1 MAAKRKGAGG
11 NLTRSQVVTVRLDP
25 KLKFAAELAAKKQRR
40 TISSFIEWAVEQ
52 AVSGIV
58 IHDPEDFND
67 PGQSLMEAA
76 MNIWDVDDADRFVN
90 LALQF
95 PEFLN
100 YEEERI
106 WKLIRE
112 TPYFFDRVE
121 RTPSIS
127 SNLSWSISSEN
138 IRFQRVREQWEL
150 LQKIAKGE
158 EEQGKL
164 PKIPTDEIVDLP
176 HPNRPNSDVPF

>member
-58 IHDPEDFND
+58 IHESEDFND
-67 PGQSLMEAA
+67 PEQSLMEAA

-100 YEEERI
+100 YVEEKI
-106 WKLIRE
+106 WKLIKE
-112 TPYFFDRVE
+112 SPYFFWRVK
-121 RTPSIS
+121 RTPSLG
-127 SNLSWSISSEN
+127 SNLSWSVSTEN
-138 IRFQRVREQWEL
+138 IRFPRVREQWEL
-150 LQKIAKGE
+150 LNKIAEGE
-158 EEQGKL
+158 EELDKL
-164 PKIPTDEIVDLP
+164 PQVPAGEIVDLP
-176 HPNRPNSDVPF
+176 APVRTGSDVPF

>member
-11 NLTRSQVVTVRLDP
+11 NLNRSQVVTVRLDP

-52 AVSGIV
+52 AVSGIM
-58 IHDPEDFND
+58 IHESEDFND
-67 PGQSLMEAA
+67 PEQSLMEAA

-100 YEEERI
+100 YEEEKI
-106 WKLIRE
+106 WKLIKE
-112 TPYFFDRVE
+112 TPYFFGRVE
-121 RTPSIS
+121 RHPDESKQLKWDI
-127 SNLSWSISSEN
+127 NAAEN
-138 IRFQRVREQWEL
+138 IRFKRVREQWEL
-150 LQKIAKGE
+150 LKKIAEGE
-158 EEQGKL
+158 ETEENL
-164 PKIPTDEIVDLP
+164 PDIPDDEIIEMYSTKP
-176 HPNRPNSDVPF
+176 DVPF